1 LTLLAGEIGSES
13 GAAFMALVP
22 QADPSEPFQVPVR
35 NSFAAQTNL
44 ISKVAKPSLHRPLL
58 GLLVWSA
65 LAIYF
70 ASEAALRQL
79 PGRVPGQMSWSDALL
94 INFTFYLIWGALSP
108 LVLWLSR
115 RYPIRG
121 EARWRHVALH
131 VGIGIAFAAAHLLLT
146 ELPFEL
152 FRRIRGSEVP
162 FGAALWFS
170 FRNNFHVNILT
181 YWAIVAVRHLRD
193 YDQGLREKEL
203 VASRLREELARA
215 ELGALRMQLHP
226 HFLFNALHSI
236 SALVHTDPMRADAML
251 VRLSD
256 LLRRSL
262 EKRSLSEIPLG
273 QELDFVRGYLELAE
287 MRHGERLRA
296 EMHVPSSLLTA
307 LVPTFVLQPLVE
319 NAVVHGVEPSAD
331 PCRIVVRARPVRD
344 RLVLEVENDL
354 SPQAGDSR
362 RRGGGIGL
370 ASVRSRLEQLYS
382 GIGRV
387 ELDVDPGVRAVAR
400 VVLPFREVVVG
411 SVPPRSVPLEIPA

>member
-1 LTLLAGEIGSES
+1 LAAG
-13 GAAFMALVP
+13 
-22 QADPSEPFQVPVR
+22 
-35 NSFAAQTNL
+35 TNQL
-44 ISKVAKPSLHRPLL
+44 SKVAKPSLHRPLL

-70 ASEAALRQL
+70 ASEAAVREFPGQL
-79 PGRVPGQMSWSDALL
+79 PVQMPWRDALL

-121 EARWRHVALH
+121 QERWRHVALH
-131 VGIGIAFAAAHLLLT
+131 VGLGVVIAASHLLLT

-152 FRRIRGSEVP
+152 FRRIRGSDIA
-162 FGAALWFS
+162 FGRALWYS
-170 FRNNFHVNILT
+170 FRNNYHINVLT

-203 VASRLREELARA
+203 VASRLREELTRA

-236 SALVHTDPMRADAML
+236 SALVHTDPERADAML
-251 VRLSD
+251 VRLSG

-262 EKRSLSEIPLG
+262 EKRTLSEIPLG

-287 MRHGERLRA
+287 MRHGDRLRA
-296 EMHVPSSLLTA
+296 ELQVPPVLLAA
-307 LVPTFVLQPLVE
+307 LVPAFVVQPLVE
-319 NAVVHGVEPSAD
+319 NAVVHGVEPSSK
-331 PCRIVVRARPVRD
+331 PCRIVVRARAVRD

-354 SPQAGDSR
+354 ALPSGSSH
-362 RRGGGIGL
+362 RRGSGIGL
-370 ASVRSRLEQLYS
+370 ASVRARLDQLYQ
-382 GIGRV
+382 GLARV
-387 ELDVDPGVRAVAR
+387 ELELEPGRRATAR
-400 VVLPFREVVVG
+400 VALPFREVVVA
-411 SVPPRSVPLEIPA
+411 PNPTHNLLMEAPA